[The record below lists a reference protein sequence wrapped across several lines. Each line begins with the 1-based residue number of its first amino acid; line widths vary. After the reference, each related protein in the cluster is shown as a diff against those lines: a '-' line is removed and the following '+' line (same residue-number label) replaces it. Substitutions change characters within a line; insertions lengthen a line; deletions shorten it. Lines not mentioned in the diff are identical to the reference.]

1 MSDLDALVEEVALLP
16 LPEDD
21 SPEAW
26 EVYTERRAELVA
38 LIQRHV
44 EACGAETLSPTSR
57 TKLLTSLH
65 TLNQRL
71 EQVAV
76 AQSERKTEIKDQRDK
91 RFQLANYR
99 SRRKASRGYSRGSAY
114 A

>member
-26 EVYTERRAELVA
+26 QVYTDRRAELVE

-44 EACGAETLSPTSR
+44 EACGAETLSPASR
-57 TKLLTSLH
+57 SKLLTSLH
-65 TLNQRL
+65 SLNQRL

-76 AQSERKTEIKDQRDK
+76 AQSERKTELKEQRDK
-91 RFQLANYR
+91 RFQLANYKA
-99 SRRKASRGYSRGSAY
+99 RRKASRGYSRGSAY

>member
-1 MSDLDALVEEVALLP
+1 MSLDALVEEVASLP
-16 LPEDD
+16 LPDDD

-26 EVYTERRAELVA
+26 EVFTDRRASLVEQ
-38 LIQRHV
+38 IQQHV
-44 EACGAETLSPTSR
+44 EEWGAESLSAESR
-57 TKLLTSLH
+57 SKLLLS
-65 TLNQRL
+65 LNQRL

-76 AQSERKTEIKDQRDK
+76 VQSERKSEIQEQRDK

-99 SRRKASRGYSRGSAY
+99 NRRKASRGYSRGSAY

>member
-1 MSDLDALVEEVALLP
+1 MGLDALVEEVASLP
-16 LPEDD
+16 LPDDD

-26 EVYTERRAELVA
+26 EVFTDRRASLVEQ
-38 LIQRHV
+38 IQRHV
-44 EACGAETLSPTSR
+44 DEWGADSLSAQSR
-57 TKLLTSLH
+57 TKLLLSLES
-65 TLNQRL
+65 LNQRL

-76 AQSERKTEIKDQRDK
+76 VQSERKSEIQEQRDK

-99 SRRKASRGYSRGSAY
+99 NRRKASRGYSRGSAY

>member
-1 MSDLDALVEEVALLP
+1 MSDLDALVEEVAMLP

-26 EVYTERRAELVA
+26 EVYTDRRAELVE

-44 EACGAETLSPTSR
+44 EACGAEALSPTSR
-57 TKLLTSLH
+57 TKLLTSLQS
-65 TLNQRL
+65 LNQRL

-76 AQSERKTEIKDQRDK
+76 SQSERKTEIKDQRDK

>member
-1 MSDLDALVEEVALLP
+1 MSDLDALVEEVAMLP

-26 EVYTERRAELVA
+26 EVYTNRRAELVE
-38 LIQRHV
+38 LIQQHV
-44 EACGAETLSPTSR
+44 EACGADTLSPSSR
-57 TKLLTSLH
+57 TKLLTSLQS
-65 TLNQRL
+65 LNQRL

-76 AQSERKTEIKDQRDK
+76 SQSERKTEIKEQRDK

-99 SRRKASRGYSRGSAY
+99 SRRKAGRGYSRGSAY